1 MRAPG
6 RALGGAAAMLAA
18 LAVAASAPAGAE
30 ATPDPPPVP
39 DAQPA
44 LDALEEL
51 LESFGPGAGLG
62 ADVEALRALAALG
75 DGRPV
80 EAREIAE
87 VRLAADPGDYAAHCV
102 LAAILGAVEGNL
114 ARSLHHFERCRA
126 LFEARHGSP
135 DESEPWIWHQMAL
148 EGLVQVAT
156 DMRRY
161 DEALE
166 HIEAWDREY
175 GGERRYPRGWVL
187 ANMGRLAEARALAET
202 VLASVDDPQQH
213 ATAWQILCV
222 TAAEVR
228 NSEAS
233 YAACKRAAELVDADG
248 DAVHLTNAAE
258 AAEGILRMDEAERW
272 LVQATGRE
280 LRGSLAAPWAELA
293 HLYLY
298 EGRLAEAVSAAREA
312 RAASRRRRA
321 YENAQNRAWHDLVTA
336 SVLLVAG
343 HADEAARL
351 TARAESQPDRL
362 GRVSS
367 DSREVGAAVALLDR
381 VASRTAAAERLECA
395 SWSEWPA
402 SLSAFGEALLL
413 RVRAWLS
420 GRRAVAFYAD
430 TELLSGR
437 LQPHAPGFVEL
448 AEWVELDL
456 ASVVGP
462 GVLAAA
468 LAEARARGLVD
479 DQHGYGEAYEAEI
492 ARLRGRDA
500 QAIAA
505 ADAALARLPAWEA
518 LLRARVAAAGA
529 AAALASGDEARAL
542 AFFDVVFQL
551 DPGAVRRMEL
561 ALPARIEAS
570 PGDVAAATARWLRRS
585 PRLRESP
592 RGFRVEIAER
602 DGGARA
608 CLAGMAGVVLACAE
622 VERER
627 GEAPDAAARRLA
639 AAFHRRAFAPRI
651 DLSQADLR
659 ALDGSTTVAAE
670 HSRERLGIV
679 LRDVLAE

>member
-1 MRAPG
+1 MRRSG
-6 RALGGAAAMLAA
+6 RGLGGAAATLAA
-18 LAVAASAPAGAE
+18 LAVAVAAPARGE
-30 ATPDPPPVP
+30 ATSDPPPLP

-44 LDALEEL
+44 ADALEEL
-51 LESFGPGAGLG
+51 LENLGSGAGLG
-62 ADVEALRALAALG
+62 SDVGALRALAALG
-75 DGRPV
+75 EGRPV

-87 VRLAADPGDYAAHCV
+87 SRLAADPRDYAAHCV
-102 LAAILGAVEGNL
+102 LATIQGHVEGNL

-126 LFEARHGSP
+126 LFEERHGSP

-161 DEALE
+161 EEALE
-166 HIEAWDREY
+166 YIDAWDRHY
-175 GGERRYPRGWVL
+175 GGEQRYPRGWVL
-187 ANMGRLAEARALAET
+187 ANMGRLAEARALAEN
-202 VLASVDDPQQH
+202 VLASTDDPKRH

-222 TAAEVR
+222 AAAEVR
-228 NSEAS
+228 NSQAS
-233 YAACKRAAELVDADG
+233 YAACKRAAELIDADG
-248 DAVHLTNAAE
+248 DPVHLTNAAE

-272 LVQATGRE
+272 LVQATRRE

-298 EGRLAEAVSAAREA
+298 EGRLAEAVEAARQA
-312 RAASRRRRA
+312 RAASRRRSA
-321 YENAQNRAWHDLVTA
+321 NENAQTRAWHDLVTA

-343 HADEAARL
+343 HADDAARL
-351 TARAESQPDRL
+351 AERAESQPDRL

-367 DSREVGAAVALLDR
+367 DWREVAAAVALLER
-381 VASRTAAAERLECA
+381 LASRTAAAERLERA
-395 SWSEWPA
+395 SWSSFRA
-402 SLSAFGEALLL
+402 SLSEFGEALWL
-413 RVRAWLS
+413 RARAWLS
-420 GRRAVAFYAD
+420 GRRAVALYAD
-430 TELLSGR
+430 AELLSGR

-448 AEWVELDL
+448 AEWMELDL
-456 ASVVGP
+456 ASVIGP

-468 LAEARARGLVD
+468 LSEARARGLVD
-479 DQHGYGEAYEAEI
+479 AEHGYADAYEAEI
-492 ARLRGRDA
+492 ARVRGRDA
-500 QAIAA
+500 EAIAA

-529 AAALASGDEARAL
+529 AAALSSGDEARAL

-561 ALPARIEAS
+561 ALPARIDAS
-570 PGDVAAATARWLRRS
+570 PGDVAASTARWLRRS

-592 RGFRVEIAER
+592 HGFRVEIAER

-608 CLAGMAGVVLACAE
+608 CLAGAAGVVLACAE
-622 VERER
+622 VERGS
-627 GEAPDAAARRLA
+627 GEAADAAARRLA

-670 HSRERLGIV
+670 NARERLGIV